1 MMVDENRVKTAEDI
15 VLAAIKILQRGL
27 PNGDLDDRQVISEL
41 WGVLDSKAA
50 REIYH
55 RMEPSDTE
63 ARVSSTDDTPQ
74 PQ

>member
-1 MMVDENRVKTAEDI
+1 MADEKREKTAEDI
-15 VLAAIKILQRGL
+15 VLAAIKSLQRGL

-55 RMEPSDTE
+55 RKEPGDDETT
-63 ARVSSTDDTPQ
+63 ASSEGDNLQ
-74 PQ
+74 SR